1 MEQHY
6 CSVCHQPI
14 VETYYFCPNCGKK
27 IHEPPPS
34 TTITKQLSIYA
45 VSILL
50 PPLGLWPGI
59 RYLRQPDQK
68 TRMIGWIAIILTVVS
83 TVVTVRLTLDIM
95 NMMQTTIQDQ
105 LQPYGGL

>member
-34 TTITKQLSIYA
+34 TTFAKQLSIYA

-68 TRMIGWIAIILTVVS
+68 TRMIGWAAIILTALS
-83 TVVTVRLTLDIM
+83 TILTVWLTIRIIDI
-95 NMMQTTIQDQ
+95 IQADI
-105 LQPYGGL
+105 LAPLSSY